1 MAQCDAVTQRGKGP
15 RCVNGDA
22 VAVVVD
28 GATAWRCHLH
38 NPLGLYRLQ
47 VAARLAERR
56 AARAARAGRAHRSG
70 PAGRSSGADPADLP
84 TKKPAP

>member
-28 GATAWRCHLH
+28 GATVWRCHLH
-38 NPLGLYRLQ
+38 NPSGLYRLQ

-56 AARAARAGRAHRSG
+56 AARGARAGRSG
-70 PAGRSSGADPADLP
+70 RADPADLP

>member
-22 VAVVVD
+22 VAVLVD
-28 GATAWRCHLH
+28 GVRAWRCHLH

-47 VAARLAERR
+47 VSARLAERR
-56 AARAARAGRAHRSG
+56 AARGARAGRAHRSG
-70 PAGRSSGADPADLP
+70 PAGRSGGADPAGLR

>member
-1 MAQCDAVTQRGKGP
+1 MAQCDAVTKRGKGV

-28 GATAWRCHLH
+28 GVTVWRCHLH

-47 VAARLAERR
+47 VVVRLAERR
-56 AARAARAGRAHRSG
+56 TARSARTGRA
-70 PAGRSSGADPADLP
+70 DPTDVR